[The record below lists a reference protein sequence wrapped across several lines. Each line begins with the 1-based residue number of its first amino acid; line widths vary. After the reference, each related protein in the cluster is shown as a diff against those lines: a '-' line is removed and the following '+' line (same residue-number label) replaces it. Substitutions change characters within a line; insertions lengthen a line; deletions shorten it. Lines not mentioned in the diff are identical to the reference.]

1 MILKRKREQIS
12 ARARLLPLI
21 LAGLVLS
28 VGLASGCSA
37 SESGGA
43 DGSFVWDDLGN
54 LPGTG
59 GRSSGGDDGLTGDGQ
74 GGAPPLPE
82 EQEDESAFRAPVAT
96 GSFLWS
102 ANPESGRVAL
112 LDARDASV
120 RLLSAGL
127 RPTEVFG
134 LPSPSGKPRAIV
146 QNQGSSDASIL
157 TFDGESISEQRIV
170 TPEFT
175 NRWAVSDDGKWAVAF
190 GVEEKNGSF
199 DPTQGLQEIAVVDLE
214 DFERPPVRLTVGYRP
229 RSVVLREER
238 AVVVCEDGIA
248 LVSLGDTVELED
260 WLELGPGAGLD
271 TSVTADGLRALVR
284 HPGESSFEVFDL
296 ESLGEP
302 RRVVMGGSVTDVDLT
317 DSGRVVAVARDA
329 GEVVTFLLD
338 ELDETDAAIART
350 TIDDAVIGSA
360 AVAKNGDRA
369 VLYTT
374 AARDKQVTAI
384 DLRPGADFLKSRKV
398 SIQHAIT
405 GVVLSD
411 DGASAIVYG
420 PGAESGKGAFSVVT
434 LDRERFA
441 RVVGTNAPIQAVSV
455 ASFGFLVAAHSS
467 AVSEAHVGRLPE
479 LGVDRFVL
487 GSRPLS
493 IGILEAEGVGYVA
506 QAHPEGRITFIG
518 IRSGEVR
525 SVSGYELSAEVVE

>member
-1 MILKRKREQIS
+1 MILHGKKEEVSPRR
-12 ARARLLPLI
+12 RLLSSI
-21 LAGLVLS
+21 VAGLVLS
-28 VGLASGCSA
+28 MGLASGCS
-37 SESGGA
+37 SSHGES
-43 DGSFVWDDLGN
+43 DGYLDWDDRGSA
-54 LPGTG
+54 PGTG
-59 GRSSGGDDGLTGDGQ
+59 GRSSGGDDGFIGDGE

-82 EQEDESAFRAPVAT
+82 EEEDESAFRAPVAT
-96 GSFLWS
+96 GSYLWS

-112 LDARDASV
+112 LDARDSSV

-134 LPSPSGKPRAIV
+134 LPSSSGLPRAIV
-146 QNQGSSDASIL
+146 QNQGSSDASVL
-157 TFDGESISEQRIV
+157 TFDGDSIRERRIP
-170 TPEFT
+170 TPELA
-175 NRWAVSDDGKWAVAF
+175 NRWAISEDGKWAVAF
-190 GVEEKNGSF
+190 GVEERKGSL
-199 DPTQGLQEIAVVDLE
+199 DPTQGLQEIAVIELE
-214 DFERPPVRLTVGYRP
+214 DLERPPVRLTVGYRP

-248 LVSLGDTVELED
+248 LVSLGETVELED

-271 TSVTADGLRALVR
+271 TSVTSDGLRALVR
-284 HPGESSFEVFDL
+284 HPGKNSFDVFDL
-296 ESLGEP
+296 ETQDEP
-302 RRVVMGGSVTDVDLT
+302 RRVVMGGNVTDVDLT

-338 ELDETDAAIART
+338 ELDHTEASLDRA
-350 TIDDAVIGSA
+350 TIEDAVIGSA
-360 AVAKNGDRA
+360 AVAKNGERA
-369 VLYTT
+369 LLFTT
-374 AARDKQVTAI
+374 AVQDKQVTVL
-384 DLRPGADFLKSRKV
+384 DLRPGSDFLKSRKV

-405 GVVLSD
+405 GVVPSD
-411 DGASAIVYG
+411 DGTSAVVYG
-420 PGAESGKGAFSVVT
+420 PGAESGKGAFSVVA

-455 ASFGFLVAAHSS
+455 SPFGFLVAAHSS

-479 LGVDRFVL
+479 LGVARFVL

-493 IGILEAEGVGYVA
+493 IGILEAEELGYVA
-506 QAHPEGRITFIG
+506 QEHPEGRITFIA